1 MDKKVIGLAVLAL
14 VALGAYQAATGGI
27 KPSVD
32 LFEAKA
38 ACRDA
43 IDRARAIRAGK
54 PLPQSEAI
62 DHYELILTDSRN
74 NQYLTSSE
82 IGDLLD

>member
-1 MDKKVIGLAVLAL
+1 MDKKVIGLGVLAL

-32 LFEAKA
+32 LAEAKA
-38 ACRDA
+38 TCMDA
-43 IDRARAIRAGK
+43 IDRAHALRAGK
-54 PLPQSEAI
+54 PLPQSEGIAT
-62 DHYELILTDSRN
+62 YELILTDCRN
-74 NQYLTSSE
+74 KQYLTSGE